1 MTDFSLA
8 HLTVLSLAPPEM
20 VSVAARCGYRHV
32 GLRLVA
38 VTPETPG
45 YPLMDDPA
53 GLRETKRRLADN
65 DLSVLDVEFVRLA
78 RGFDAKRFEPM
89 LAAGAELGA
98 RYVISAP
105 YDADVNALTG
115 HLAALADCARPY
127 GITALMEFF
136 AWTPVASLAA
146 ARSVVTAT
154 GCANVGV
161 LVDTLHMDRT
171 ASPLEDLDAI
181 PPAWLPMVH
190 VCDAPAGREPSLEAM
205 LHTARA
211 ERLPPGDGG
220 LDIRGVLRHMPANIP
235 VALEVPMETLTREA
249 GPEAVARRAIEGA
262 RRLLGDASRGS
273 GVRLRGS

>member
-8 HLTVLSLAPPEM
+8 HLTVLSLAPPDM
-20 VSVAARCGYRHV
+20 VSVAARCGYRYV

-38 VTPETPG
+38 VTAETPG
-45 YPLMDDPA
+45 YPLMNDPA
-53 GLRETKRRLADN
+53 AMRETKQRLADTGV
-65 DLSVLDVEFVRLA
+65 SVLDIEFVRLA
-78 RGFDAKRFEPM
+78 PGFDARSFEPM

-105 YDADVNALTG
+105 YDADRSALAG
-115 HLAALADCARPY
+115 HLAALADCAAPY

-146 ARSVVTAT
+146 AREVVAAS
-154 GCANVGV
+154 GRANVGI

-171 ASPLEDLDAI
+171 GSPLTDLDGI

-190 VCDAPAGREPSLEAM
+190 VCDATAGREGSLEAM

-211 ERLPPGDGG
+211 ERLPPGEGG
-220 LDIRGVLRHMPANIP
+220 LDIVGVLRHMPTGIP
-235 VALEVPMETLTREA
+235 VALEVPMETLTRSEGA
-249 GPEAVARRAIEGA
+249 EAVARRIIAGA
-262 RRLLGDASRGS
+262 RRLLGEQ
-273 GVRLRGS
+273 